1 MKTIKMLMAMIIAA
15 MLIAPVF
22 SQQTAKRFEKQITI
36 SYNYLM
42 YLPKDYQKTKDKYP
56 LLIFLHGSGERGS
69 NIELVKK
76 NGVPKLIEDG
86 KDFPFIVVSP
96 QCPDGSW
103 WNSQVINEMLNT
115 IIAENRV
122 DESRIYITGLSM
134 GGYGTWEMI
143 TTFPQRFAAAAPI
156 CGGGNPTLARFSHG
170 TPVWAFHGGKDE
182 VVPMKQSL
190 DMIEVLQSVGD
201 DVKLTVYPEAGH
213 DSWTEAYNN
222 PKLYE
227 WFLSHKKK

>member
-1 MKTIKMLMAMIIAA
+1 MIIAA